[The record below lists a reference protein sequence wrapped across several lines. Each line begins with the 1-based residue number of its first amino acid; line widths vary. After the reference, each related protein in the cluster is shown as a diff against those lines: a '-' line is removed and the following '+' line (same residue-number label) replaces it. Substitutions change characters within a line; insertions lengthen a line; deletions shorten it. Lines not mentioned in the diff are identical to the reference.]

1 MINKKLGALLL
12 SGMTVMSTAAP
23 VFALGEVGTEANPA
37 TVSVTKNLEFAE
49 GITIPETAFNFNAKA
64 KVTAETPNAPV
75 ATIEKI
81 SYTTTDV
88 KKDDLK
94 SGKYTVTK
102 ESRIN
107 FGNFP
112 HAGVYYYNVT
122 EEDTKYAGMTYS
134 NKNYLLKVSVAN
146 GNNGTYVKNVV
157 AEDVDANAK
166 TDKVLFTN
174 TYRKNGGQD
183 VNKDS
188 LVIRKDTTGEFANK
202 TKKFEF
208 ELTFFKSA
216 TAQDSDKELIG
227 TIGDQNIKFVYGAT
241 NKFELSDGQELRFKT
256 IPAGTKYGVKEVG
269 ATDGYTPKVTVFE
282 NNVKTKDSGAQND
295 GDSLSSLKGNNNDE
309 LNLIGEKEN
318 KVTFVNEHKH
328 SPVTGIIVNNMP
340 MILAAG
346 LGVLAMLGYT
356 FTKRKFAK
364 R

>member
-1 MINKKLGALLL
+1 MINKKLGVLLL

-64 KVTAETPNAPV
+64 KATAETPNAPE
-75 ATIEKI
+75 AKIEKI
-81 SYTTTDV
+81 SYTKTDV
-88 KKDDLK
+88 NDNDLK
-94 SGKYTVTK
+94 NGKYTVTK
-102 ESRIN
+102 ESKIT

-157 AEDVDANAK
+157 AEDQETTEK

-183 VNKDS
+183 SGTDS

-208 ELTFFKSA
+208 ELTFFQSA
-216 TAQDSDKELIG
+216 TAQDTDKELTG
-227 TIGDQNIKFVYGAT
+227 TIGDETIKFVYGT
-241 NKFELSDGQELRFKT
+241 KNTFKLSDGQELRFKT

-269 ATDGYTPKVTVFE
+269 ATDGYTPKVTVIE
-282 NNVKTKDSGAQND
+282 NDVKTKDSSAQND
-295 GDSLSSLKGNNNDE
+295 GDSLSSLKGNNE
-309 LNLIGEKEN
+309 LNLIGENEN

-328 SPVTGIIVNNMP
+328 NPVTGIIVNNMP